1 MKARMIVVATVAGVV
16 VCGTAGVMIGRA
28 GTAATATSSV
38 PSAVSSRPTPSAT
51 VPTPGSVPTVL
62 DAGGQASR
70 PSASARWV
78 DTRPVGSATASVPV
92 VTVTAGAGTPR
103 GGVPDP
109 AGVDHSDPTAV
120 ASAFARTLLTMD
132 ARIDGSPTVAAVRA
146 GVYATPALAAQLGQ
160 APVGSSGADWT
171 SLVAQSGFTVCD
183 TSDASLGARP
193 ADTATSA
200 VRGVSANVSAFST
213 DGQRMWVRAHVVLVS
228 LSRDGGAWVVSTWQY
243 AS

>member
-16 VCGTAGVMIGRA
+16 VCGTAGVIIGRA

-38 PSAVSSRPTPSAT
+38 SSTVSSRPTPSAT
-51 VPTPGSVPTVL
+51 TVL

-70 PSASARWV
+70 PSASATWV

-103 GGVPDP
+103 GGIPDP

-183 TSDASLGARP
+183 TSTASLGERP
-193 ADTATSA
+193 ADTATAA
-200 VRGVSANVSAFST
+200 VRGISANVTGFSGN
-213 DGQRMWVRAHVVLVS
+213 GQRMWVREHVVLVS
-228 LSRDGGAWVVSTWQY
+228 MSRDGAAWVVSAWQY
-243 AS
+243 AN